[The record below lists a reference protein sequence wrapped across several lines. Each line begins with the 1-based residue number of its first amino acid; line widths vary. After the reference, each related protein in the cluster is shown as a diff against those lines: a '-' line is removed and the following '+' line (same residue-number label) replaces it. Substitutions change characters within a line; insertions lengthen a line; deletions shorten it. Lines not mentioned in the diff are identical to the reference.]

1 MSGSRRRQVHPRLR
15 LALPHPQ
22 MARRLPTALLL
33 ASALLA
39 TAAAGCGGGGDTEQV
54 SAEELVTRGDQICS
68 EGRKRF
74 DEVQAESPS
83 SASAAAEQTGELAQ
97 IAGDELDELRE
108 IRPPDELSEPYD
120 DYLEARGRALELLE
134 QGRDAAEDKDADA
147 YEAAQAKAAA
157 EQDERLK
164 LARAVGFE
172 QCSKR

>member
-39 TAAAGCGGGGDTEQV
+39 TAAAGCGGSDTGQV
-54 SAEELVTRGDQICS
+54 SAEELVSRADQICS
-68 EGRKRF
+68 EGRERF
-74 DEVQAESPS
+74 EEVQAESPS

-120 DYLEARGRALELLE
+120 DYLEARERALELLE